1 MVPFEIIIRR
11 FPGRLAWPNV
21 GGRFSLSQPGN
32 VTVSKGF
39 MRNDSSLKEM

>member
-11 FPGRLAWPNV
+11 FSGAVEKWPNV

-32 VTVSKGF
+32 VTVSKGLCV
-39 MRNDSSLKEM
+39 MILH